1 MGGNMKAIRWLGMA
15 WLATI
20 LAGGAAAAQ
29 EPAVKL
35 TADPAMTKGPATAR
49 VTIVEFSDYQ

>member
-1 MGGNMKAIRWLGMA
+1 MKAIRWLGVA
-15 WLATI
+15 WLATNF
-20 LAGGAAAAQ
+20 AGGAAGAQ

-35 TADPAMTKGPATAR
+35 TLDPAMTKGPATAR